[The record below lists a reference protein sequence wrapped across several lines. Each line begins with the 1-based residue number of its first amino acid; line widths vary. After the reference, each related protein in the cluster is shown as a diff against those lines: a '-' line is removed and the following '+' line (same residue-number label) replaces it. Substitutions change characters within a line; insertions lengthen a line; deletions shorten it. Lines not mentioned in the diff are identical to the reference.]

1 MNLEESILQWL
12 ENCYINIEWTAYTV
26 MDSEDNTEYTAV
38 AAGDDLDKQIDEA
51 ANKKKL
57 AEVEMR

>member
-1 MNLEESILQWL
+1 MHPAVISESI
-12 ENCYINIEWTAYTV
+12 YIDIEYTV

-38 AAGDDLDKQIDEA
+38 AAGDDLNKQIDEA

>member
-1 MNLEESILQWL
+1 MNI
-12 ENCYINIEWTAYTV
+12 YIDIEWTVYTV

-38 AAGDDLDKQIDEA
+38 AAGDDLNKQIDEA